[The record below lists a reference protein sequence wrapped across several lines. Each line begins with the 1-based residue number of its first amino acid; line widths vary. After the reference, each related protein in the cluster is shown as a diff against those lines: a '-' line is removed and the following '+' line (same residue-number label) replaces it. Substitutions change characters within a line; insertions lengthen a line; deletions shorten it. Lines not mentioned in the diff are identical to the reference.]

1 MKNNIKYP
9 LMYNNILPNDF
20 NVFINFLKKKPILTQ
35 NKNVKKFEDKWS
47 KWLGVKYVYL

>member
-20 NVFINFLKKKPILTQ
+20 NVLINFLKKNQYLLKIKML
-35 NKNVKKFEDKWS
+35 KKI
-47 KWLGVKYVYL
+47 